1 MTNANIGTVT
11 GTSFYD
17 MRFLNPFEKLPNGG
31 YFGERYGYIQFIY
44 IVCALISLISVI
56 YYSSNKSKLP
66 LQLLLLFI
74 SYFVMY
80 YNLSC
85 LLIPNDHERCYLVVW
100 MFLLSVIVSTV
111 LTIFGES
118 LFKNINKFINK
129 KTGGAH
135 CYKKDED
142 DEQTGGAH
150 CYKKDEDDEQTGG
163 AHCYKKDED
172 DEQTGGGYGHKKDED
187 MYGAGGWGYEKNK
200 EMYGGDNNHKH
211 KKKYKKYKKFKN
223 KGYVDYDEYKKKNKN
238 KKIGGK
244 HCYKNNDE
252 QNGGYFKY

>member
-44 IVCALISLISVI
+44 IVCALISLVSVI
-56 YYSSNKSKLP
+56 FYSTNKSKLP
-66 LQLLLLFI
+66 LQLVFLFI

-100 MFLLSVIVSTV
+100 MFLLGVIVSTV

-142 DEQTGGAH
+142 DDDDDTQTGGSGCH
-150 CYKKDEDDEQTGG
+150 KKTKDEQTGG
-163 AHCYKKDED
+163 SGCHNKNK
-172 DEQTGGGYGHKKDED
+172 DEQTGAGGYGYKRDEE
-187 MYGAGGWGYEKNK
+187 MYGAGGHGHKRDE
-200 EMYGGDNNHKH
+200 EMYGAGGYGHKH
-211 KKKYKKYKKFKN
+211 KKKYKK
-223 KGYVDYDEYKKKNKN
+223 
-238 KKIGGK
+238 IGGK
-244 HCYKNNDE
+244 HCFKNKDE